1 MVCAPCQLKTQVED
15 VTSKHPNGKERFF
28 HTTGLGGWGSPVV
41 PGNDR
46 QSVTPPPEAQS
57 ASGRPCPPAH
67 PHPRPC
73 SVLASLPG
81 RDAEP
86 AESARALPG
95 GGQAAPA
102 RWARCSQSARAPRV
116 TSPGPGI
123 NRQVA
128 PPRVSVF
135 RAN

>member
-1 MVCAPCQLKTQVED
+1 MCTHCQLKTQVEA
-15 VTSKHPNGKERFF
+15 VTSKHSNGKERFF
-28 HTTGLGGWGSPVV
+28 QTAGLGGWGSLVV

-46 QSVTPPPEAQS
+46 QFVTPPPEPHS
-57 ASGRPCPPAH
+57 ASGRPCPPPR

-102 RWARCSQSARAPRV
+102 RRARCSQSARAPRV
-116 TSPGPGI
+116 TSPGPSI

-135 RAN
+135 GAN